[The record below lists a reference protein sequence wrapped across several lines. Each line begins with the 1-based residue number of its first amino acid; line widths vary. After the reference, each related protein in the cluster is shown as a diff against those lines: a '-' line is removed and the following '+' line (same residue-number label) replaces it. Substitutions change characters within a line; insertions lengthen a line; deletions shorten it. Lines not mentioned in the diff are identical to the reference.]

1 MKRHRTVKKRS
12 TFRRRRNLSRTDVFG
27 RALHRSL
34 NTRQAQK
41 KGYVK

>member
-1 MKRHRTVKKRS
+1 MKTHRSVKRRA
-12 TFRRRRNLSRTDVFG
+12 TFRRRRNAKSGDQFG

-34 NTRQAQK
+34 NSKQAQK